1 MNKLSLMLAT
11 FGLSVSAL
19 ASYDQAPPSFSY
31 NDAKAVFVDIQ
42 KTKVEITYDLKAKT
56 AFVESEVDFYSPE
69 SGHPIIDL
77 VPNPTEITLDGANS
91 FTETIKDPDQQT
103 TIRVVQDIAQK
114 GYHKLKLKHV
124 LTTNVIFDKM
134 GVASGFWMSDLTDRR
149 YLEQYLPANFE
160 FDQYQLTLKV
170 NLVGTEGISHLI
182 KANGKI
188 TQLSENSYEIVFPA
202 FYSASSFY
210 FHLFPEK
217 NMSANVQFYYKSI
230 DGRMIPVDIYTN
242 SSARPIEEFVADT
255 KKIMAELENDYGAW
269 PHEQLIIY
277 GNSISGGMEHSGAT
291 ATSLSALGHEL
302 FHSYHAR
309 ALMPA
314 NGNAGWMDEAI
325 ARFRD
330 NNYPLL
336 QGLSFGSTKLAGHSV
351 WTRMTDRMAY
361 KEGSAF
367 LSWVHYR
374 MSLNGQSFKAFLRD
388 YFQEYKYTTVT
399 TGLFQEELTK
409 ASGLEL
415 EKDFD
420 QYIYGKGANQS
431 SKKFIHAH
439 EEDPMHPKLSKE
451 ELLKLTTM

>member
-77 VPNPTEITLDGANS
+77 VPNPTEIILDGANS

-114 GYHKLKLKHV
+114 GYHKLNLKHV
-124 LTTNVIFDKM
+124 LTTNVIFDKT

-242 SSARPIEEFVADT
+242 SAASPIEKFVADT
-255 KKIMAELENDYGAW
+255 KSIMAELENDYGAW
-269 PHEQLIIY
+269 PHDQLIVY
-277 GNSISGGMEHSGAT
+277 GNSFSGGMEHSGAT

-309 ALMPA
+309 GLMPA

-325 ARFRD
+325 ARLRD
-330 NNYPLL
+330 NKYPLVK
-336 QGLSFGSTKLAGHSV
+336 GLTFSSTRLAGRSI
-351 WTRMTDRMAY
+351 WGRMTDRMAY
-361 KEGSAF
+361 TEGSAF
-367 LSWVHYR
+367 LSWIAYR
-374 MSLNGQSFKAFLRD
+374 MNEKGLSFKGFLRE
-388 YFQEYKYTTVT
+388 YFEKYKYTPVT
-399 TGLFQEELTK
+399 TQLFQEEVTM
-409 ASGLEL
+409 ASGLDL
-415 EKDFD
+415 KKDFD
-420 QYIYGKGANQS
+420 QYIYGKGAQ
-431 SKKFIHAH
+431 KKFYQVSEEHD
-439 EEDPMHPKLSKE
+439 EDPMHPRLTKE
-451 ELLKLTTM
+451 QLLNLTWM